1 MTTHVTDTHSTFLF
15 DKYNSIQMHTHTN
28 KALQSSS
35 YLKKSKHKLGSMI
48 QRSYSTVRVVC
59 CIVKSLYQH
68 SCSQDGK
75 VLAKLCQDKGNSRTK
90 H

>member
-1 MTTHVTDTHSTFLF
+1 
-15 DKYNSIQMHTHTN
+15 MHTHTEHC
-28 KALQSSS
+28 KFIII
-35 YLKKSKHKLGSMI
+35 LKTKKHKLGFTV
-48 QRSYSTVRVVC
+48 QRSYSTRVVC

-90 H
+90 HRPLATIPHLESGLFLLKLHL